1 VEEWRHVSDM
11 WNSVAAAWERNA
23 DFVDE
28 HMAGATE
35 ALLDAARVTEGDA
48 VLDLATGPG
57 GAGLAA
63 ADRVGPAGSVVL
75 ADEAS
80 EMVAV
85 ADRRAAGRRGVST
98 AVFDQCAIAAA
109 DGSFD
114 VAISRHGLMFV
125 EDPTAAVREAVRVL
139 RPGGR
144 YAAMTW
150 DRREA
155 NPWLGLIL
163 DAVGEQFGVPF
174 PPAGIAGPFSLS
186 DSDGLAAVFEN
197 GGLEDVQVSS
207 LATPMTAASLDAW
220 WQRVPQLAG
229 PLAIALN
236 GMEPEIRD
244 EIRQR
249 AVSAGAVAAR
259 RAGDGIVL
267 DGSVLIASGRRPEPS
282 SAHA

>member
-1 VEEWRHVSDM
+1 M
-11 WNSVAAAWERNA
+11 WNSVATAWELNA

-75 ADEAS
+75 ADDAS

-85 ADRRAAGRRGVST
+85 ADRRAAGRHGVST

-114 VAISRHGLMFV
+114 AATSRHGLMFT

-155 NPWLGLIL
+155 NPWLGLVL

-174 PPAGIAGPFSLS
+174 PPTGMAGPFSLS
-186 DSDGLAAVFEN
+186 DSEGLAAVFEN

-220 WQRVPQLAG
+220 WERVPQLAG

-244 EIRQR
+244 AIRQR
-249 AVSAGAVAAR
+249 AVAAGAVAAR
-259 RAGDGIVL
+259 RTGDGIVL
-267 DGSVLIASGRRPEPS
+267 DGSVLIASGRRPGS
-282 SAHA
+282 S